1 MPLNKSDIARRVKET
16 VRFKPRHKSAQLFLF
31 PELDCTFLS
40 RKRSTEIVNTLFE
53 TIKAALS
60 RGEDVRIV
68 RFGTLQVKFRW
79 ARRGTH
85 PRTGEPL
92 ILKSTRTVRFKAS
105 QKLKDKINRSS
116 L

>member
-1 MPLNKSDIARRVKET
+1 MPLNKSDIARRVRET
-16 VRFKPRHKSAQLFLF
+16 VRFKRRHKSAQLFLF

-40 RKRSTEIVNTLFE
+40 QKRSNEIVNTLFE
-53 TIKAALS
+53 TVKAALS

-68 RFGTLQVKFRW
+68 RFGTFQVKFRW

-85 PRTGEPL
+85 PRTGKPL
-92 ILKSTRTVRFKAS
+92 ILKSTRTVRFRAS
-105 QKLKDKINRSS
+105 RKLRDKLNSTP